1 MNQHGTRTQRA
12 AQATHTTRFF
22 VFFAFLLRAP
32 CATAIGNVKLR
43 DRRVR
48 RENFS
53 TVCRPAPAPAA
64 GRPPPPR
71 AARPAPPPPAPL
83 STQSVSP
90 PFESRRDLPPGV
102 NTNAVAHCL
111 ATERHTHTV
120 FRFMCRATHT

>member
-64 GRPPPPR
+64 GRPPPAR
-71 AARPAPPPPAPL
+71 GAARPPAPGATIYPVRL
-83 STQSVSP
+83 SP
-90 PFESRRDLPPGV
+90 L
-102 NTNAVAHCL
+102 
-111 ATERHTHTV
+111 
-120 FRFMCRATHT
+120 